1 MFFLHLFLTKAYKT
15 RNPVYI
21 SIAIMLGLFNILSY
35 FGKNRSFIV
44 ETAITTIYL
53 FILTFPRYKKVILTS
68 FTPVAL
74 LIIGFTFITKQ
85 FGVENI
91 SEYNVSVSSKDII
104 LEYSN
109 IIEEYVNGL
118 WTVAR
123 SYQASLNLPWELSL
137 SSFVKDIMDGISG
150 LKDLP
155 FLKTNLFP
163 LTDSL
168 LSSSDIFKLSLKTHF
183 EYAQMLSFSGG
194 MFIIGGTLFGWPL
207 MIISNF

>member
-1 MFFLHLFLTKAYKT
+1 M
-15 RNPVYI
+15 VY
-21 SIAIMLGLFNILSY
+21 
-35 FGKNRSFIV
+35 
-44 ETAITTIYL
+44 
-53 FILTFPRYKKVILTS
+53 
-68 FTPVAL
+68 
-74 LIIGFTFITKQ
+74 
-85 FGVENI
+85 
-91 SEYNVSVSSKDII
+91 
-104 LEYSN
+104 
-109 IIEEYVNGL
+109 GL
-118 WTVAR
+118 WLDPIR
-123 SYQASLNLPWELSL
+123 PLSICHGSYHYPLLL
-137 SSFVKDIMDGISG
+137 KDIMDGISG

>member
-1 MFFLHLFLTKAYKT
+1 MDCG
-15 RNPVYI
+15 
-21 SIAIMLGLFNILSY
+21 SILSGLSQ
-35 FGKNRSFIV
+35 FAMG
-44 ETAITTIYL
+44 AIT
-53 FILTFPRYKKVILTS
+53 IL
-68 FTPVAL
+68 
-74 LIIGFTFITKQ
+74 
-85 FGVENI
+85 
-91 SEYNVSVSSKDII
+91 
-104 LEYSN
+104 
-109 IIEEYVNGL
+109 
-118 WTVAR
+118 
-123 SYQASLNLPWELSL
+123 
-137 SSFVKDIMDGISG
+137 FVKDIMDGISG